1 MQEAA
6 EEELNSDNLDEE
18 EESPSRP
25 QKKRKLTKK
34 QEQKLK
40 AAEKKKL
47 KKKGALDSDESED
60 EYTALSRGADRNKQR
75 AAFSDMKPPVG
86 NFETCARCEKQ
97 FTVVSASY
105 HPPCLKMLNT
115 RALLNQTKYT
125 MAANPGPGWLCHTCA
140 KASGADPFKKPTAP
154 RRRAKPEERRKV
166 VNFEQNE
173 FPTLASLC
181 INVS

>member
-60 EYTALSRGADRNKQR
+60 EYTALSRGAYRNKQR

-105 HPPCLKMLNT
+105 HPPCLKNAKHSCSSESDQVHNGSEPRPWLALSYVREGIGSGSIQEANRT
-115 RALLNQTKYT
+115 RSAE
-125 MAANPGPGWLCHTCA
+125 A
-140 KASGADPFKKPTAP
+140 
-154 RRRAKPEERRKV
+154 
-166 VNFEQNE
+166 E
-173 FPTLASLC
+173 FAG
-181 INVS
+181 